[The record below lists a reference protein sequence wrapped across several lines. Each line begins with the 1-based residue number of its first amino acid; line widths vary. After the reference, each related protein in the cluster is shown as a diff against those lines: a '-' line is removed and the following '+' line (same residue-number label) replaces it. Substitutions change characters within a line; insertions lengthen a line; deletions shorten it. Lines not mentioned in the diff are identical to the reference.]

1 MAKSIIQQI
10 KFCAN
15 KLKNSKLARLGGK
28 EISEALDNLTA
39 CLGLETSDEAIVFI
53 PIFEKEC
60 SGRTCDFDEMSTLYD
75 CSNLDMMEYIPAIK
89 NLLEKGLIY
98 INTHGMKTC
107 KIVEQSFGVTPVV
120 LNSIIDNKTP
130 NLEGVEAKTSD
141 FDRYALC
148 SLVSNAVQDSD
159 VTFRSLLQVASDAE
173 KLNANMTFVQEVRRH
188 LEELSD
194 RILFYEICNDFSE
207 CPSRRS
213 SIERTLEDIYD
224 SFGNRISARARLLDG
239 TNTLISNELVYISD
253 DREEMTL
260 TEKGKEI
267 LLENDYAS
275 FGDKLDCPD
284 RYKFARMVTKFFHD
298 DEKYDSEAR
307 NALIVRRRELLKMES
322 HNKQLSCIRKVRE
335 IIRSEGDRILFYMAC
350 NYCPGGIN
358 LINELKCLFSVRD
371 RAEYL
376 NLFKEEKHKL
386 QELDLVEITS
396 ISSLFGPQTGL
407 VLTDKGKELFFEEDA
422 KLFIQKVDK
431 KDLVNCQDIK
441 PKQLFFSE
449 NEQRQLSMVG
459 DSLMEE
465 NYRTLTE
472 RLESKG
478 LSKGIAVLLYGAPG
492 TGKTESVM
500 QWARQSGRDIVH
512 VDLSASKSMWYGE
525 SEKIVKDIFTRYRQQ
540 CKRSKIKPILLFNEA
555 DGLFSKRKDMSRGS
569 SVDQTENTI
578 QNILL
583 EEMEKLDG
591 ILIATTNLE
600 ENLDKAF
607 ERRFLFKIRL
617 DKPGVEAKKNI
628 WQDKLPILSAEQA
641 HKLAS
646 DFDFSGGE
654 IDNIVRKTT
663 MQEVLEGGV
672 PTMESIVKLCSQ
684 EKVCTRNNRIG
695 F

>member
-39 CLGLETSDEAIVFI
+39 CLGLETRDEAIVFI
-53 PIFEKEC
+53 PIFESEC
-60 SGRTCDFDEMSTLYD
+60 RGRTCDFDDMSRMYD
-75 CSNLDMMEYIPAIK
+75 CTILDMMEYTPAVK
-89 NLLEKGLIY
+89 NMLDKGLIY

-159 VTFRSLLQVASDAE
+159 VTFLSLLQVASDAE

-194 RILFYEICNDFSE
+194 RILFYEICNDFCE

-213 SIERTLEDIYD
+213 SIERTLEDIYE

-239 TNTLISNELVYISD
+239 TNALISNELVYISD

-298 DEKYDSEAR
+298 DEKYDSDAR
-307 NALIVRRRELLKMES
+307 NAPMVLSRELGKMES
-322 HNKQLSCIRKVRE
+322 HNKHLPCIRKVRE

-431 KDLVNCQDIK
+431 KDLVNCEDIK

-459 DSLMEE
+459 NSLMEE
-465 NYRTLTE
+465 NYRALTE

-478 LSKGIAVLLYGAPG
+478 LSKGI
-492 TGKTESVM
+492 
-500 QWARQSGRDIVH
+500 
-512 VDLSASKSMWYGE
+512 SASKSMWYRE

-555 DGLFSKRKDMSRGS
+555 DGLFSKRKDISRGS

-684 EKVCTRNNRIG
+684 EKVCTKSNRIG

>member
-39 CLGLETSDEAIVFI
+39 CLGLENREEAIVFI

-60 SGRTCDFDEMSTLYD
+60 SGRTCDFDEMSTMYD

-130 NLEGVEAKTSD
+130 NFEGVEAKTSD

-188 LEELSD
+188 LDELSD
-194 RILFYEICNDFSE
+194 RILFYEICNDFCE

-213 SIERTLEDIYD
+213 SIERTLEDIYE

-239 TNTLISNELVYISD
+239 TNALISNELVYISD

-275 FGDKLDCPD
+275 FGDKLDCAD

-307 NALIVRRRELLKMES
+307 NALIVRRREL
-322 HNKQLSCIRKVRE
+322 
-335 IIRSEGDRILFYMAC
+335 IRSEGDRILFYMAC

-371 RAEYL
+371 RTEYL

-431 KDLVNCQDIK
+431 KDLVNCEDIK

-459 DSLMEE
+459 DSLMDE
-465 NYRTLTE
+465 NYRALTE

-600 ENLDKAF
+600 ENLDRAF

-684 EKVCTRNNRIG
+684 EKVCTKNNRIG